1 MARARKPINTPNSG
15 MSPELKTMAAI
26 AAVILIGVGYFLSA
40 DKSDPEENEKKTAEV
55 ATSGVLQPYSTG
67 SAAHG
72 DLAAKAVLVKYTDF
86 Q

>member
-40 DKSDPEENEKKTAEV
+40 DKPDPEGNEKKTAEV
-55 ATSGVLQPYSTG
+55 ATGGALQPYSTG